1 MRQSDIFTVIAVAIV
16 GVIVSALLLNMI
28 LGNPDEKS
36 VSFKTVAVIES
47 SLENPDP
54 EIFNPEAINPTVE
67 VYIGDCTAY
76 DDRGNCIMDPDNPS
90 PEQDEAENNP
100 ETPEENGGENE
111 EENEEEK
118 PEEENA
124 NREEEPENG
133 PTD

>member
-67 VYIGDCTAY
+67 VYVGECVDQ
-76 DDRGNCIMDPDNPS
+76 DQNG
-90 PEQDEAENNP
+90 ELDEAELIACGRADASS
-100 ETPEENGGENE
+100 ETTDTGEE
-111 EENEEEK
+111 
-118 PEEENA
+118 
-124 NREEEPENG
+124 
-133 PTD
+133 